1 MIQDFTYKQTTMA
14 DVKYNAKTL
23 LGNWFEERC
32 DPSLENNRFY
42 SENKFKTENQV
53 NAIITE

>member
-1 MIQDFTYKQTTMA
+1 MP

-42 SENKFKTENQV
+42 TENKFKTENQV
-53 NAIITE
+53 NATITE